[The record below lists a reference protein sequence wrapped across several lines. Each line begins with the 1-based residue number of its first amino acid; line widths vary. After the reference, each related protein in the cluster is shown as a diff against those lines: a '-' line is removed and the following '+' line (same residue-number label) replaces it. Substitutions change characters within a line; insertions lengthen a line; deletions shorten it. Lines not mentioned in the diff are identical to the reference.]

1 VPDRRPPDPP
11 AAVVFDCDGLL
22 LDTESAWTR
31 GEEVLY
37 RRHGVEFTLAHKQE
51 LLGTSAER
59 AREIFE
65 RHLELPGGGDRL
77 GAELVELVMAEVAR
91 TAPPM
96 PGAVELVGAL
106 RAQGVPVGLASNSPR
121 VMVEQALRTAGLEG
135 AFDAL
140 VTAEEVARPKPEPD
154 VYLAAAQALGA
165 APQDAIALEDSHTGV
180 GAALAAGLFV
190 IGVPSLAGV
199 ALAEAHLVA
208 PSLEAPE
215 VWRAAGLR
223 LAA

>member
-1 VPDRRPPDPP
+1 VSRRPPDPP

-37 RRHGVEFTLAHKQE
+37 RQHGVEFTLEHKQE
-51 LLGTSAER
+51 LLGTGAER
-59 AREIFE
+59 ARKIFE
-65 RHLELPGGGDRL
+65 RHLGLPGAGDRL
-77 GAELVELVMAEVAR
+77 GEELIERVAAEVAR
-91 TAPPM
+91 EAPPM
-96 PGAVELVGAL
+96 PGAVELVTAL
-106 RAQGVPVGLASNSPR
+106 RAEGIPIGLASNSPR
-121 VMVEQALRTAGLEG
+121 VMVELALRTAGLDG

-140 VTAEEVARPKPEPD
+140 VTAEEVERPKPEPH
-154 VYLAAAQALGA
+154 VYLAAAEALD
-165 APQDAIALEDSHTGV
+165 APPGDTIALEDSHTGV

-199 ALAEAHLVA
+199 PLAEAHLVA
-208 PSLEAPE
+208 PSLESAE
-215 VWRAAGLR
+215 VWRATGLR